1 MSRIEAKFAQLKR
14 AGKTGLALFLTV
26 GYPDKEAVTSLVPAL
41 VAGGA
46 DIIELGVPFSDPLA
60 DGATIQQASHEALRQ
75 GVTLRDCI
83 DACRRLRQRSVE
95 VPIVLMGYY
104 NPILTYGLERFAEE
118 GAEAGLDGVIVADL
132 PPEEASPLRKAC
144 LSRGLDLIFLLA
156 PTSTNERI
164 RKVCR
169 QATGFIYCVSLTGVT
184 GARKEL
190 PAGLPNLIARVRKES
205 SLPLAVG
212 FGVSTRAHVE
222 TIGSYA
228 DAAVVGSA
236 LIDLIRS
243 SPVEERAS
251 RARVFVEKL
260 AGKNSPSLEGAIGRV
275 V

>member
-156 PTSTNERI
+156 PTSTDERI

-190 PAGLPNLIARVRKES
+190 PVGLPNLIARVRKES